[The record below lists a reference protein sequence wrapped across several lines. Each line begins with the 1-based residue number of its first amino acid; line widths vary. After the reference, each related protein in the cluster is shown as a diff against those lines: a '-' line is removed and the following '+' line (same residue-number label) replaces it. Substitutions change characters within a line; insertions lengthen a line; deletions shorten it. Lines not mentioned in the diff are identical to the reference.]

1 MNSAKKRGAGR
12 EARHLTIGQARGW
25 AIARLGL
32 DRESFGLLRLGEFW
46 EALTVWIEDR
56 NAERR
61 HEAEVIRGVGL
72 RLFNLQLAKE
82 KSLKPHEFM
91 PFPWDEEEND
101 PGALENLTED
111 EKKASLDKLLG
122 QVKW

>member
-1 MNSAKKRGAGR
+1 M
-12 EARHLTIGQARGW
+12 
-25 AIARLGL
+25 
-32 DRESFGLLRLGEFW
+32 
-46 EALTVWIEDR
+46 TVWIEDR

-72 RLFNLQLAKE
+72 RLFNIQLAKG
-82 KSLKPHEFM
+82 KSLKPYEFM